1 MGNVGKGWQPY
12 ASVGMVWNI
21 LNETNFT
28 ANNVRLPEM
37 SIRPYVEYGVSLQ
50 KIWHDKCT
58 GFVQAMLRNGGRNG
72 IALTFGFKWAVGK
85 DNKPIERV
93 QNNTKHVLKVHAA
106 PTQSLEKS
114 PQSIAV
120 QSPIIPIQ
128 KVNNLPKN
136 VIQTSNNTASLNSRL
151 NILTPQQL
159 AQRANFNITTS
170 TPKTIKTSQLLK

>member
-1 MGNVGKGWQPY
+1 
-12 ASVGMVWNI
+12 
-21 LNETNFT
+21 
-28 ANNVRLPEM
+28 
-37 SIRPYVEYGVSLQ
+37 
-50 KIWHDKCT
+50 
-58 GFVQAMLRNGGRNG
+58 MLRNGGRNG

-93 QNNTKHVLKVHAA
+93 QNKVPAA

-170 TPKTIKTSQLLK
+170 TPKTIKTSQLLKY

>member
-37 SIRPYVEYGVSLQ
+37 SIRPYVEYGIGLQ

-72 IALTFGFKWAVGK
+72 IALTFGFKWAVGNCLLYTSPSPR
-85 DNKPIERV
+85 DN
-93 QNNTKHVLKVHAA
+93 
-106 PTQSLEKS
+106 
-114 PQSIAV
+114 
-120 QSPIIPIQ
+120 
-128 KVNNLPKN
+128 
-136 VIQTSNNTASLNSRL
+136 
-151 NILTPQQL
+151 
-159 AQRANFNITTS
+159 
-170 TPKTIKTSQLLK
+170 